1 MRVLGISGSLRRDS
15 HNTNLLRRAAELLPP
30 SAQLDLYD
38 DLKSIPPYDADD
50 DDHANPVEAVRKLRE
65 AVAGADAVLIAT
77 PEYNGSIPG
86 VLKNALDW
94 VSRPAGESVLR
105 YKPVAV
111 VGASTGQFGA
121 VWAQAELRKILG
133 VIGARVIDGELPVAR
148 ADTAFDASGRLVES
162 HVERQL
168 SELLTDL
175 AHEADISLA
184 AAA

>member
-15 HNTNLLRRAAELLPP
+15 HNTTLLRRAAELLPP
-30 SAQLDLYD
+30 SAQLDVYD
-38 DLKSIPPYDADD
+38 ELKSIPPYDADD
-50 DDHANPVEAVRKLRE
+50 DDHDNPLDSVRKLRE
-65 AVAGADAVLIAT
+65 AVADADAVLIAT

-111 VGASTGQFGA
+111 IGASTGQFGG
-121 VWAQAELRKILG
+121 VWAQAELRKVLG
-133 VIGARVIDGELPVAR
+133 VMGARVIDGELPVAR
-148 ADTAFDASGRLVES
+148 ADTAFDASGRLVEP
-162 HVERQL
+162 HLEPQL
-168 SELLTDL
+168 AELLTDL